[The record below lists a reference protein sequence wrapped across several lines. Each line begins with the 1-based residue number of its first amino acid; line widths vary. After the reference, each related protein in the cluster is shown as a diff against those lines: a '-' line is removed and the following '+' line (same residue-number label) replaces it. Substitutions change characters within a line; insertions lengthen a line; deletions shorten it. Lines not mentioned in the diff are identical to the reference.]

1 MKTRIGNIS
10 GCGRTIDI
18 EVCGE
23 ELEQEFDRVYADIR
37 KSARIPGFRPG
48 RAPRDLLEAKFAKR
62 AEEEVV
68 KRAIP
73 EYYLK
78 ALKEEKLAPVA
89 PPEINNVQFKN
100 HTLHFRA
107 KIDVRPQVRL
117 KGNYRQLRIIKK
129 KVKIEQAQIDRMV
142 ENLRE
147 SRAKEK
153 IKPEPNDAFAKDL
166 GFQTLDELKQAI
178 DKNLQANAEAEVR
191 ADMERQIL
199 DQLLK
204 RASLD
209 VPGSLLN
216 SQTQELINQLKLNQT
231 LQREKKEGGEHPSEK
246 ELEAEAGKEA
256 VRRIRLSFILEK
268 IAQQENIQVN
278 EEDSEKRIE
287 AISQRSAKSKDEVRQ
302 YLDRHNLIPQLSAEL
317 RDKKTIEFLL
327 REAKI
332 KEE

>member
-1 MKTRIGNIS
+1 MKTRIENIS

-18 EVCGE
+18 EVSGE

-48 RAPRDLLEAKFAKR
+48 RAPRDLLEVKFAKS

-78 ALKEEKLAPVA
+78 ALGEEKLAPVS
-89 PPEINNVQFKN
+89 PPGIDNVRFKN

-107 KIDVRPQVRL
+107 KIDLRPEVRVRA
-117 KGNYRQLRIIKK
+117 YRNLRINKK
-129 KVKIEQAQIDRMV
+129 KVKIEQAV
-142 ENLRE
+142 
-147 SRAKEK
+147 
-153 IKPEPNDAFAKDL
+153 
-166 GFQTLDELKQAI
+166 

-191 ADMERQIL
+191 ADMERQVL

-204 RASLD
+204 KASLD
-209 VPGSLLN
+209 VPESLLN
-216 SQTQELINQLKLNQT
+216 SQTQELINHQMK
-231 LQREKKEGGEHPSEK
+231 
-246 ELEAEAGKEA
+246 EAEAKKEA
-256 VRRIRLSFILEK
+256 ERRVKLSFILEK
-268 IAQQENIQVN
+268 IAQQENIRAN
-278 EEDSEKRIE
+278 EEDLEKRIE
-287 AISQRSAKSKDEVRQ
+287 AISQSSAKSKEEVRQ
-302 YLDRHNLIPQLSAEL
+302 YLDRYNLLPQLSAEL
-317 RDKKTIEFLL
+317 RDKKTMEFLL